1 MRDYLILVGVQL
13 KGLFGINRFFRQKGS
28 GAGKTA
34 RAVGASLLIL
44 FAIAFFVGAA
54 ALYNYFFLADLHVS
68 AREDLLYS
76 AAFGFLFLILLLTY
90 LFLTAG
96 SLYGG
101 KDYELLA
108 SCPVSHRT
116 VVLSKLTGYYLI
128 GLLITVVYMV
138 PAMVFY
144 ALYASVSPFFYPVA
158 VCNLLFIPMFPLAAS
173 LEQLLVIG
181 IQLLA
186 HDRIRILQD
195 LEFLGRHLADD
206 ADCKSWSRE
215 RLAMHDVIR

>member
-28 GAGKTA
+28 GAGKAA
-34 RAVGASLLIL
+34 RAVGASILIL

-54 ALYNYFFLADLHVS
+54 ALSMGAMIDAVVKELTKNADLHVS

-108 SCPVSHRT
+108 SCPVSYRT
-116 VVLSKLTGYYLI
+116 VVLSKLTG
-128 GLLITVVYMV
+128 LL
-138 PAMVFY
+138 
-144 ALYASVSPFFYPVA
+144 
-158 VCNLLFIPMFPLAAS
+158 LAAIAA
-173 LEQLLVIG
+173 QVIFTG
-181 IQLLA
+181 VSA
-186 HDRIRILQD
+186 
-195 LEFLGRHLADD
+195 FL
-206 ADCKSWSRE
+206 K
-215 RLAMHDVIR
+215 